1 MTKILYSDK
10 YVDNKIEEIKKKI
23 QNLKVVP
30 KIALIRTTDDAGTIA
45 YEKGINSTAKKLGVE
60 VDKHLLENVS
70 EEDLISEIKK
80 LNDDKSVGG
89 ILIFKPLPE
98 NINEDNIAREISP
111 EKDIDCLNPLNMA
124 KVYAGD
130 VSGFI
135 PLAPKAS
142 IELLK
147 FYDYKLKGKE
157 TLVINHSNVVGKP
170 LTMILL
176 NELATVT
183 IAHIGTQDL
192 KKHTK
197 NADIIF
203 TAVGKPEFLDKS
215 YFNENATVID
225 IGTSKN
231 KDGKFVGDL
240 NEESV
245 DGHIKAFSPVPKG
258 VGSIT
263 NILLIENV
271 VNYYINYENK
281 PFVNI

>member
-30 KIALIRTTDDAGTIA
+30 KIALIRTTDDVGTIA

-111 EKDIDCLNPLNMA
+111 EKDIDCLNPLNTA

-245 DGHIKAFSPVPKG
+245 DGYIKAFSPVPKG

-271 VNYYINYENK
+271 VNYYINYEK
-281 PFVNI
+281 